1 MASAMRAT
9 VLSKIF
15 FIVCRLRFQ
24 IPCAPVTTYHCS
36 PQCLSPARYIT
47 GETEGFDNLTLFPPP
62 PACCTAVAFW
72 PFATVWSAPGHVR
85 SCG

>member
-24 IPCAPVTTYHCS
+24 IPCAPATTYHCS
-36 PQCLSPARYIT
+36 PQRLSPARYIS
-47 GETEGFDNLTLFPPP
+47 GETEVRQPDIVS
-62 PACCTAVAFW
+62 AVTGLLHSGRLLA
-72 PFATVWSAPGHVR
+72 R
-85 SCG
+85 SCPG